1 MSNQPQL
8 YSPSSGTLFVAHAVY
23 ALHLCSILLGV
34 FRGATVVGAFI
45 FSWPSIIAVILNYIF
60 RSDAQ
65 ETYVY
70 SHFAWQIRTF
80 WFAFLFVVLVLL
92 IGGIL
97 LFLGI
102 GLVIYWVGFFI
113 LGIWVAY
120 RIIYG
125 WMKLNNRVPLEL

>member
-1 MSNQPQL
+1 MLDSVRGF
-8 YSPSSGTLFVAHAVY
+8 YRSDSSWS
-23 ALHLCSILLGV
+23 LHFFLAIDYCRHPE
-34 FRGATVVGAFI
+34 F
-45 FSWPSIIAVILNYIF
+45 IF